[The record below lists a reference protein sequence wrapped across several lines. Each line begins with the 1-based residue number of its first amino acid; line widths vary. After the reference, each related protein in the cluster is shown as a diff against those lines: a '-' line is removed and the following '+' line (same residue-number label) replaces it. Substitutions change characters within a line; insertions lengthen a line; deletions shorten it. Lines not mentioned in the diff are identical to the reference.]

1 MIPLLPCCYE
11 LERSLFAMVNPDQEI
26 PRLRELMP
34 ASGWMKTRIR
44 SNQAQPQVIATESRR
59 PWKQTYPIS
68 INFDLWGRLSIPERD
83 LLFLQQIGWVTGT
96 NPFKLDV
103 PRGVAIAGVAAT
115 LFETFQG
122 NAVGMLMAG
131 GVTAIAATR
140 VWRDSRGPSD
150 AITADETA
158 IQVAARRGYSR
169 AEAAQ
174 HLASAIE
181 TVARIEGRRSM
192 SFNDVLRCQ
201 NLNAIAGPP
210 IPVSGGRRR

>member
-1 MIPLLPCCYE
+1 
-11 LERSLFAMVNPDQEI
+11 MVNPDQEI

-44 SNQAQPQVIATESRR
+44 SNPAQPKVITTAPRR
-59 PWKQTYPIS
+59 PWKKTYPIS

-83 LLFLQQIGWVTGT
+83 LLFLQTIAWVTGT
-96 NPFKLDV
+96 NPLKLDV
-103 PRGVAIAGVAAT
+103 PKGVAMAGVAAT

-140 VWRDSRGPSD
+140 VWRDSRGPAD
-150 AITADETA
+150 AMIADEDA
-158 IQVAARRGYSR
+158 IQVASRRGYSR
-169 AEAAQ
+169 VEAAQ
-174 HLASAIE
+174 ALATAIE
-181 TVARIEGRRSM
+181 TVGRIEGRRSLN
-192 SFNDVLRCQ
+192 FNDVLRCQ

-210 IPVSGGRRR
+210 TPVSGGRRS